1 MPELR
6 LLKIT
11 NTSEVKQS
19 KKQTCEISAPRAR
32 DESVL
37 LAPVGWGHI
46 AAGKDTEAIR
56 REATRKVMNMGPM
69 EQPPRLK
76 PSAPE
81 SLSAT
86 VSHGVWD
93 TSA

>member
-11 NTSEVKQS
+11 NISEVKQN
-19 KKQTCEISAPRAR
+19 KKPKQNKQQTCEIPASKTR
-32 DESVL
+32 DESVR

-56 REATRKVMNMGPM
+56 REATRKAMNMGPM
-69 EQPPRLK
+69 E
-76 PSAPE
+76 
-81 SLSAT
+81 
-86 VSHGVWD
+86 
-93 TSA
+93 